1 MMLTLVG
8 VSEGMMRDQETRTR
22 GVGADIIVRPSGSSV
37 IGATPPNIAE
47 GLVKWAGE
55 QPHVVQATGVVVQP
69 LGGIS
74 SIHGVDFDELA
85 KMSGEF
91 KFLEGRR
98 FENGQEVIV
107 DEYYAK
113 EKKLKAGST
122 INILNRSWTVAG
134 IFRGGKLTRMMV
146 SRKLLQELTA
156 NTGKVS
162 VIYIKLDD
170 PSLTNEVIAH
180 LKQTLT
186 DYPIY
191 SINELA
197 SQFSVNSVPE
207 LKTFIGVVM
216 TLSVLFGFLVVFLAM
231 YTAILERTRE
241 IGILKALGAGQSY
254 VLGILLRETILLA
267 IIGSAMGIGMSY
279 MTRWMIST
287 FIPASMT
294 QAIVYDWW
302 PIASGITLGGALLG
316 VFYPAVKAAR
326 QDALESLSYD

>member
-8 VSEGMMRDQETRTR
+8 VSEGMMRDQEARTR
-22 GVGADIIVRPSGSSV
+22 GVGADVIVRPSGSSV
-37 IGATPPNIAE
+37 IGATPPSISE
-47 GLVKWAGE
+47 KLVAWAAE
-55 QPHVVQATGVVVQP
+55 QPHVVQATGVVVYP
-69 LGGIS
+69 LGGVS
-74 SIHGVDFDELA
+74 SVHGVDFYELE
-85 KMSGEF
+85 KMSGDF

-98 FENGQEVIV
+98 FETGQEVIV

-122 INILNRSWTVAG
+122 LTVLNRPWKVSG
-134 IFRGGKLTRMMV
+134 IFHGGKLTRMMV
-146 SRKLLQELTA
+146 SKTVLQEVTA

-170 PSLTNEVIAH
+170 PARTNDVIAH

-216 TLSVLFGFLVVFLAM
+216 TLSVIFGFLVVFLAM

-241 IGILKALGAGQSY
+241 IGILKALGAGQGY
-254 VLGILLRETILLA
+254 VLGILLRETVLLA
-267 IIGSAMGIGMSY
+267 LIGSLMGIGMSY
-279 MTRWMIST
+279 LTRWMIST

-294 QAIVYDWW
+294 QAIVYVWW

-316 VFYPAVKAAR
+316 VMYPAMKAAR

>member
-8 VSEGMMRDQETRTR
+8 VSEGMMRDQEARTR

-47 GLVKWAGE
+47 KLVAWAAE

-74 SIHGVDFDELA
+74 SVHGVDFDELT
-85 KMSGEF
+85 KMSGGF
-91 KFLEGRR
+91 RFIDGRR
-98 FENGQEVIV
+98 FESGQEVIV

-122 INILNRSWTVAG
+122 INILNRNWTVAG
-134 IFRGGKLTRMMV
+134 VFHGGKLTRMMV

-170 PSLTNEVIAH
+170 PSLTAEVIAH

-197 SQFSVNSVPE
+197 SQFSVSAVPE

-294 QAIVYDWW
+294 QAIVYEWW
-302 PIASGITLGGALLG
+302 PIASGITLCGALLG